1 MDSKPEPL
9 ALTMQTQPPDSL
21 ATRFSLLLRLKNWA
35 DRDSWQEFFDTY
47 WRLLYNVARKAGLPD
62 ADAQEVVQDTIIAAA
77 KNIGGFKADPKHGSF
92 KAWLLQQARWQ
103 IAGCCRQ
110 RAKAGAPA
118 NPDRATP
125 GAIGRQDDTNRTD
138 TLGRIADPEGIE
150 LERVWDQ
157 EWSENRMAV
166 ALERVK
172 QQVSV
177 KQYQIFD
184 LSVLQGASCSETART
199 IGVSMASVYMAK
211 YRVGSLLKTEMRKL
225 EAALL

>member
-1 MDSKPEPL
+1 
-9 ALTMQTQPPDSL
+9 MQTQPPDSL